1 MPSLLTPHQPNGE
14 EIQRFTLLRGLGAVA
29 IVVGHYLVHFNF
41 PTQVA
46 AAAAAALVHRGA
58 FLVDFFF
65 IISGF
70 VLYYVYQPQ
79 FTAKT
84 LSAGTYLWRRLA
96 RVYPVHLFTLIVAAA
111 AYWVGGQWDLTMHID
126 HHMQAIWS
134 NLLLLQAY
142 GFEDDLWL
150 NYPSWSVSA
159 EFFAYLFLPVL
170 TTLICRVPARW
181 AGVLAVVFFGLYAG
195 IAQMLVTR
203 FLGQDVGLFFLDFE
217 FGIVRIVPSFVLGLG
232 IARSVM
238 YWQLT
243 DKKLGS
249 MLVIGAG
256 VVTFGAGIFAPTPIL
271 LVCFGV
277 MLGIFYLVPQRIAT
291 PKVLTYLGTISYS
304 IYMVHA
310 VVEIVG
316 FKLVEILFGFGR
328 GMVPL
333 WMLPIF
339 VIGALVAAVFTYHFV
354 EVPGRRLML
363 SWGARLRSRQNQP
376 AQ

>member
-1 MPSLLTPHQPNGE
+1 MPTLLTPHRPNGQ
-14 EIQRFTLLRGLGAVA
+14 EIQRFTLLRGLGALA
-29 IVVGHYLVHFNF
+29 IVIGHYLVHFNF
-41 PTQVA
+41 PTHV

-79 FTAKT
+79 FAAKT
-84 LSAGTYLWRRLA
+84 LSAGTYLWRRFA
-96 RVYPVHLFTLIVAAA
+96 RIYPVHLFTLILAAA
-111 AYWVGGQWDLTMHID
+111 AYWLGGQWDLTMHIE
-126 HHMQAIWS
+126 HHMHAIWS

-142 GFEDDLWL
+142 GFEEDLWL

-159 EFFAYLFLPVL
+159 EFFAYLFVPVL
-170 TTLICRVPARW
+170 ITLICRVPARW

-195 IAQMLVTR
+195 VAQMLVTR
-203 FLGQDVGLFFLDFE
+203 FLGQDTGLFFLDFE
-217 FGIVRIVPSFVLGLG
+217 FGIARIVPSFVLGLG

-238 YWQLT
+238 HWQLT
-243 DKKLGS
+243 SIKLGS
-249 MLVIGAG
+249 MLVIGAS

-271 LVCFGV
+271 LLCFGM

-291 PKVLTYLGTISYS
+291 PKILEYLGTISYS

-310 VVEIVG
+310 IVEIVG
-316 FKLVEILFGFGR
+316 FKLIEILFGFGL

-333 WMLPIF
+333 WMLPFF
-339 VIGALVAAVFTYHFV
+339 VVCALVAAALTYHFV
-354 EVPGRRLML
+354 EVPGRKLML
-363 SWGARLRSRQNQP
+363 AIPFRARQMPSQP
-376 AQ
+376 TE